1 MSKGGSSEQLAN
13 GILVGDHLAGM
24 RLTEPFLYLR
34 EKAES
39 FNGIFER
46 RIVWQPLNSLKD
58 LLFGSL
64 NTHGPHA
71 SV

>member
-1 MSKGGSSEQLAN
+1 LAN
-13 GILVGDHLAGM
+13 GILLGDHLAGM

-46 RIVWQPLNSLKD
+46 RIVWQPLNSLRIFC
-58 LLFGSL
+58 L
-64 NTHGPHA
+64 A
-71 SV
+71 V